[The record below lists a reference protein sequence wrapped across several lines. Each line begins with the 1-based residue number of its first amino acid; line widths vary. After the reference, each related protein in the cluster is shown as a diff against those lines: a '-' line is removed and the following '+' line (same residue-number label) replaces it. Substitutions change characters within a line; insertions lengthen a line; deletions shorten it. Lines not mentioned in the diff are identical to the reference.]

1 MWHVLHFRYWLAVS
15 HAVNCLMLP
24 IQLLKFLVSG
34 DTGKESGGNKK
45 KDPNAKINKSIVI
58 NAITQFTM
66 KYILNPV
73 LIGFILYGCDIL
85 GGDGYGVRVC
95 ISFSLINT
103 SFMFLSTIGSL
114 PLIGSYTNLISKVFY
129 LFDIDYK
136 YTLIIWAA
144 ETLIT

>member
-1 MWHVLHFRYWLAVS
+1 
-15 HAVNCLMLP
+15 MLP
-24 IQLLKFLVSG
+24 IQVLKFLVSG
-34 DTGKESGGNKK
+34 NTGKKSGGDKK
-45 KDPNAKINKSIVI
+45 KDPNAKINKSIVMT
-58 NAITQFTM
+58 AFTQFAM

-73 LIGFILYGCDIL
+73 LIGFILYGSEIL

-129 LFDIDYK
+129 LLNIHRKFK
-136 YTLIIWAA
+136 F
-144 ETLIT
+144 LIT

>member
-1 MWHVLHFRYWLAVS
+1 MWPSHIFRYWLAVS
-15 HAVNCLMLP
+15 HAINCIMLP

-34 DTGKESGGNKK
+34 NTGKESGGNKK
-45 KDPNAKINKSIVI
+45 KDPNAKINKSIVMT
-58 NAITQFTM
+58 AITQFTM

-73 LIGFILYGCDIL
+73 LIGFILYGCEIL

-129 LFDIDYK
+129 LLNIHRKFTPIQSK
-136 YTLIIWAA
+136 
-144 ETLIT
+144 EQRNS